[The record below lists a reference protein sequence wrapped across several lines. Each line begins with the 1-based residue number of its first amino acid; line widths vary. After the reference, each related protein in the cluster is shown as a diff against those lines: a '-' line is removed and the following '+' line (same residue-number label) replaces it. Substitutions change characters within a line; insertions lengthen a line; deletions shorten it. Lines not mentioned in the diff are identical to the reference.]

1 MLIMSKKNIKPKKYS
16 FYRKYNF
23 NRNTANIWNDMQYD
37 TWLIMDEGEPKP
49 PPQRLTNFIFKY
61 GKKHKKTNK
70 SILSYIPDDYKNLLL
85 QWVKMTKYEQKI
97 VRGIAKDEGYNINK
111 KVIGWLHQAEIMYL
125 QDIEKYGK

>member
-1 MLIMSKKNIKPKKYS
+1 MSKKNIKPKKYS
-16 FYRKYNF
+16 FYRNYKF
-23 NRNTANIWNDMQYD
+23 DRNASNAWNDMQYD

-61 GKKHKKTNK
+61 GMKHKKTGR